1 MANLSKIYSDLDL
14 TFKKT
19 PGSKDVA
26 LSYDNQAVI
35 RSVRNLL
42 STAFY
47 ERLFQPDIGSNVNTI
62 LFEPI
67 EEINASILENEIL
80 VTLRNYE
87 PRVTVNT
94 IDVSVLPDDNSYSAT
109 ISFFIGNNTAPTTVN
124 LLLQRL
130 R

>member
-1 MANLSKIYSDLDL
+1 MANLQKIYTDLDL

-19 PGSKDVA
+19 PVTKDVA
-26 LSYDNQAVI
+26 LSYDDQAVI

-47 ERLFQPDIGSNVNTI
+47 ERLFQPNIGSNVNTI

-80 VTLRNYE
+80 VTIRNYE

-109 ISFFIGNNTAPTTVN
+109 ISFFIGNNTSPTAIN
-124 LLLQRL
+124 LLLQRS